1 MANEFQDRIKKK
13 EKEKDST
20 SKTTDSAK
28 PKKSL
33 KRELI
38 EFGLIIFVIVPF
50 INMFIMQ
57 SYAIPTSSMEG
68 EMLIGDRLFVSKI
81 NYGAR
86 VPMTPIALPYVHN
99 KIFNSPS
106 YTEAIKLPY
115 YRLPGLGSIKRN
127 DIVVF
132 NYPGDK
138 VNGMPVDKRENYI
151 KRCVGIAGDTLSVKG
166 SDVFINGKASL
177 HPPLSQYRYMVKAKD
192 PGGVNPK
199 VWEDLGV
206 REILGQTDDGRFVM
220 LLTDDTAAQMR
231 TMSDAFES
239 LDKMLE
245 TPGKGDPQI
254 YPQNPN
260 SNWNVDYFGS
270 IYLPKRGDKVK
281 IDSSNYLLYAPAI
294 RDYEGNTDV
303 AWNSTEKKISING
316 QLTDTYEFKMNYYF
330 MMGDNRHNSLDSRY
344 WGMVPEDHIVGT
356 PVFVWLSTNDQAKGW
371 GDWIRWNKSFRFV
384 K

>member
-13 EKEKDST
+13 ESDNKTADSG
-20 SKTTDSAK
+20 KA
-28 PKKSL
+28 KKSV

-68 EMLIGDRLFVSKI
+68 EMLVGDRLFVSKI

-99 KIFNSPS
+99 KIGNSPS

-115 YRLPGLGSIKRN
+115 YRLPGLGTVERN

-166 SDVFINGKASL
+166 CDVYINGKPSL
-177 HPPLSQYRYMVKAKD
+177 HPRLSQYRYMVKAKD
-192 PGGVNPK
+192 PSGINPK
-199 VWEDLGV
+199 IWEDLGV
-206 REILGQTDDGRFVM
+206 REILGQADDGRFMM
-220 LLTDDTAAQMR
+220 LLTDDNAAKMK
-231 TMSDAFES
+231 TMDAFEMVE
-239 LDKMLE
+239 KMLE
-245 TPGKGDPQI
+245 PLEKANRKFILKTPTQI
-254 YPQNPN
+254 GMWIILVLFICPN
-260 SNWNVDYFGS
+260 
-270 IYLPKRGDKVK
+270 
-281 IDSSNYLLYAPAI
+281 AAI
-294 RDYEGNTDV
+294 
-303 AWNSTEKKISING
+303 K
-316 QLTDTYEFKMNYYF
+316 
-330 MMGDNRHNSLDSRY
+330 
-344 WGMVPEDHIVGT
+344 
-356 PVFVWLSTNDQAKGW
+356 
-371 GDWIRWNKSFRFV
+371 
-384 K
+384 

>member
-13 EKEKDST
+13 ESDNKK
-20 SKTTDSAK
+20 TDSNKA
-28 PKKSL
+28 KKSL

-99 KIFNSPS
+99 KIGNSPS

-115 YRLPGLGSIKRN
+115 YRLPGLGTVERN

-166 SDVFINGKASL
+166 CDVYINGKPSL
-177 HPPLSQYRYMVKAKD
+177 HPRLSQYLYAVKAKD
-192 PGGVNPK
+192 PSGINPK
-199 VWEDLGV
+199 IWEDLGV
-206 REILGQTDDGRFVM
+206 RERLGQADDGRFIM
-220 LLTDDTAAQMR
+220 RLTDATAAKMK
-231 TMSDAFES
+231 TMDAFEMVE
-239 LDKMLE
+239 KMLV
-245 TPGKGDPQI
+245 PAGKGEPQI

-260 SNWNVDYFGS
+260 SNWNVDYFGP

-294 RDYEGNTDV
+294 RDYEGNSDV
-303 AWNSTEKKISING
+303 SWNSAEKKISVNG
-316 QLTDTYEFKMNYYF
+316 QLSDTYEFKMNYYF

-371 GDWIRWNKSFRFV
+371 GDWIRWDKSFRFV